1 VDYAVITHAHSDHAR
16 PGMRTYVAHEHT
28 VPILKYRLGNDISAT
43 GYPYNSSFRI
53 NGVNVSFHPA
63 GHIIGSA
70 QVRVEY
76 RGEIWVASGD
86 YKLEYDGFSPA
97 FEPVR
102 CHVFISESTFG
113 LPLFK
118 WKPQGEIFSEIGSWW
133 RENAEKDVASV
144 ILGYSLGKAQRIL
157 QNIDYDAGPVYCHGA
172 IDNINRVISSC
183 GISVRP
189 CERVMP
195 HHSKSSF
202 RKALVIA
209 PTSAVNS
216 PWLRRF
222 EPYSLGIASGWM
234 ALRGIRRRRAADR
247 GFALSDHADWND
259 LNTVVR
265 ATGAEKVYVT
275 HGYTSVFSRWL
286 NESNIPSGEVTTEY
300 EGELSE
306 INNAETLPNQD
317 TV

>member
-1 VDYAVITHAHSDHAR
+1 VALLEFTGKGIYCPAGNFFIDPWRPVDYAVITHAHSDHAR

-202 RKALVIA
+202 RKALVIEGSSLIRSGLPQA
-209 PTSAVNS
+209 GWPCGEYAEEGLPT
-216 PWLRRF
+216 
-222 EPYSLGIASGWM
+222 E
-234 ALRGIRRRRAADR
+234 
-247 GFALSDHADWND
+247 D
-259 LNTVVR
+259 LPFRTMP
-265 ATGAEKVYVT
+265 TG
-275 HGYTSVFSRWL
+275 
-286 NESNIPSGEVTTEY
+286 TT
-300 EGELSE
+300 
-306 INNAETLPNQD
+306 
-317 TV
+317 